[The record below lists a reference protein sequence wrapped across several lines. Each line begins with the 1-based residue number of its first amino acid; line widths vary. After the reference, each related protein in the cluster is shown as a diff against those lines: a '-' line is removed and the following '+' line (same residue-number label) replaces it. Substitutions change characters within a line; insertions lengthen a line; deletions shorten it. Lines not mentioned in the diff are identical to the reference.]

1 VNWSDWFAQRGS
13 SVAWLTIDSDDN
25 EPSRFLFYV
34 VQAFGALH
42 PKSEQMRLIWSGRL
56 F

>member
-1 VNWSDWFAQRGS
+1 MNWSEWFAQRGK

-34 VQAFGALH
+34 VQAIRRAAPEVGADALDLVR
-42 PKSEQMRLIWSGRL
+42 ET